1 LGITTVAKPSQ
12 IQDPDL
18 RGLVEAAREGYLDDR
33 NVESVEKSL
42 QAFMELLR
50 RQPDFLSSGPFAGN
64 NRRAL
69 PQLGVT
75 LKGMGTDSPEAIFER
90 RAFSNPEAI
99 TFYEYVSD
107 CIVAVR
113 L

>member
-1 LGITTVAKPSQ
+1 
-12 IQDPDL
+12 
-18 RGLVEAAREGYLDDR
+18 
-33 NVESVEKSL
+33 
-42 QAFMELLR
+42 
-50 RQPDFLSSGPFAGN
+50 
-64 NRRAL
+64 
-69 PQLGVT
+69 
-75 LKGMGTDSPEAIFER
+75 MGTDSPEAIFER